1 MKLSPVSENA
11 VLITLGDEISEALTP
26 QILTL
31 KALVED
37 DLGDVLLDIIPSYTT
52 LLVIYDL
59 HLLTLEAARAR
70 LRQCLARLNDA
81 LTQAAEGRQV
91 DIPVWYDSAVGYD
104 LETLARDINLSVDEA
119 IRLHTGKTY
128 QVFALGFN
136 PGFGF
141 LVKVDKRL
149 VSPRHATPRE
159 QVAAGSVG
167 IADAQTAVY
176 PKASPGGWQIIGRSP
191 TRLFDPDKPLDEA
204 ALLRVGDRVRFRA
217 VSRDEF
223 VALGGTV

>member
-26 QILTL
+26 RILTL
-31 KALVED
+31 KSLVED
-37 DLGDVLLDIIPSYTT
+37 HLGSALLDIIPSYTT
-52 LLVIYDL
+52 LLVVYDL
-59 HLLTLEAARAR
+59 NRLTLEGVRTR
-70 LRQCLARLNDA
+70 LRHCLAELNDA
-81 LTQAAEGRQV
+81 PALAADGRHV
-91 DIPVWYDSAVGYD
+91 DIPVWYDPAVGYD
-104 LETLARDINLSVDEA
+104 LETLARDRNLSVDEV

-141 LVKVDKRL
+141 LGKVDNRL
-149 VSPRHATPRE
+149 VSPRHATPRD

-191 TRLFDPDKPLDEA
+191 ARLFDPDKPLDEA
-204 ALLRVGDRVRFRA
+204 ALFRVGDRVRFRA
-217 VSRDEF
+217 ISRDEF
-223 VALGGTV
+223 VALGGQL